1 MKNIIIIV
9 MLLLVIPLGAYA
21 QTDREL
27 LLELVKQQAKLT
39 EQVANTNAKVDKL
52 IDKMDKL
59 SEQQIATT
67 LEIKGI
73 STEMKGVQENI
84 KTLYTL
90 ILGTLAGVFGMVA
103 MVFWDRRASISPI
116 EAKANTLKL
125 ENEVLAKEL
134 ALLKE
139 KEAKSEERHNIIFR
153 KIFEKFPDLAS
164 SL

>member
-1 MKNIIIIV
+1 
-9 MLLLVIPLGAYA
+9 
-21 QTDREL
+21 
-27 LLELVKQQAKLT
+27 
-39 EQVANTNAKVDKL
+39 
-52 IDKMDKL
+52 MDKL

-153 KIFEKFPDLAS
+153 KIFEKFPDLAG